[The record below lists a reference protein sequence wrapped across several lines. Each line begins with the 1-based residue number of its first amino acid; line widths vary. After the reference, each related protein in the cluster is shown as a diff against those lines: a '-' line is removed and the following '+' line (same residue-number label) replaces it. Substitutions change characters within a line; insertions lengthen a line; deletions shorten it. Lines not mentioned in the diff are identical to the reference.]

1 MGSASVSALS
11 QAHAV
16 ALSARVGS
24 LDGAQV
30 AALARISDAID
41 VNDPLRGAVAAFCAR
56 HYMSRHDRAALA
68 EAGDDLHRAVLRA
81 VRPAPVDI
89 GRSDIYG

>member
-1 MGSASVSALS
+1 MGFASVSVLS

-30 AALARISDAID
+30 AALARISEGIDAE
-41 VNDPLRGAVAAFCAR
+41 DPLRGAVAAFCAR
-56 HYMSRHDRAALA
+56 HRLTRHDRAALA

-89 GRSDIYG
+89 GRSDIHG